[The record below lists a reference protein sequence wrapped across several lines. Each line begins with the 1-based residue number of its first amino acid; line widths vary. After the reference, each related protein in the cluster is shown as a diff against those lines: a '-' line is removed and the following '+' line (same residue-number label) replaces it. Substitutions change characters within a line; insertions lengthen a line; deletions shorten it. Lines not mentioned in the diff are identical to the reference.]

1 MIVFKLFLKLLY
13 NYRGTILAYTLIFVG
28 IFLALTLGS
37 SPESDQ
43 LSLYDPLVAVF
54 DHDNSPLSRHLKSY
68 LLERNTE
75 VEIVENVEA
84 IEDAIFEDWLNY
96 AVIIP
101 DGFEDSFGKSGQYAD
116 IEIYASYDDGLNQLM
131 DTQIEFYLSVWDSF
145 RIAYGGSI
153 PVSDAELTLD
163 QVDEIMST
171 EVKSSS
177 LISDSDNQT
186 VIVGNYFRFLN
197 YILIALG
204 FQTIGRGI
212 AVIEQPHLKRRDLV
226 SGYPEN
232 KRSWGLLVA
241 VFTVMLLLWAIL
253 ALVLLLI
260 AGFSALTVPS
270 VIWMAISSLTHVL
283 SLSAFIM
290 LLMQVFPSANSATFL
305 GTLIS
310 LATAFGTGIFAPRE
324 IIWQPLQT
332 FFSFL
337 PTYWDVSNQL
347 ILESTVSLSSD
358 LIEVWRNMVI
368 MLLMGLFFFSLTLV
382 LRRIREKEA
391 T

>member
-1 MIVFKLFLKLLY
+1 MRVFKLFLKLLY
-13 NYRGTILAYTLIFVG
+13 DFRRIILAYTLIFVG

-37 SPESDQ
+37 SPESEQ
-43 LSLYDPLVAVF
+43 LSLYDPLIAVF
-54 DHDNSPLSRHLKSY
+54 DHDNSPLSRHLKTY

-75 VEIVENVEA
+75 VEIVENEAA

-101 DGFEDSFGKSGQYAD
+101 DGFEDSFGKNGHYAD
-116 IEIYASYDDGLNQLM
+116 LGVYASYDDGLNQLM

-153 PVSDAELTLD
+153 PVSDAEFTLN
-163 QVDEIMST
+163 QVDKIMLT
-171 EVKSSS
+171 EVKGSS
-177 LISDSDNQT
+177 LISESDNQA

-226 SGYPEN
+226 SGYSEQ
-232 KRSWGLLVA
+232 KRSWGLLAA
-241 VFTVMLLLWAIL
+241 VFAVMLLLWAIL

-260 AGFSALTVPS
+260 AGLSAVGVKS
-270 VIWMAISSLTHVL
+270 VIWMGISSLTHVL
-283 SLSAFIM
+283 SLSTLIM
-290 LLMQVFPSANSATFL
+290 LLMQIFPSANAATFL

-347 ILESTVSLSSD
+347 ILESTVSLSAD
-358 LIEVWRNMVI
+358 LSMVWRNMAI
-368 MLLMGLFFFSLTLV
+368 MLLMGLFFFSLTLI